1 MELALSLSEPQMEL
15 VKAVFESY
23 SIRVKSIFDVDYYID
38 QIFETCIF
46 QSNVF
51 DLSNDN
57 DAGDLAVNYFNL
69 IYDYLDTVYEEVA

>member
-15 VKAVFESY
+15 VRAIFDSY
-23 SIRVKSIFDVDYYID
+23 SNRVKSIFDVDYYID
-38 QIFETCIF
+38 QIFEKCIF

-57 DAGDLAVNYFNL
+57 EAGDLAVNYFNL